1 MYVSIEYIVVGLL
14 LIMILIVVQ
23 TNIFN
28 MTTHILAGFE
38 QSESYQKASDI
49 LDVLLLSPGEPID
62 WWNHNKYPQ
71 TENINSIGLALAGEQ
86 EYILDIKKI
95 SRLNSGSSEYISPTL
110 VRSLLGLRSYYDFSL
125 KITPVFTVTITNT
138 SGNYNIQV
146 HDNHGAGLPNTN
158 VTAFYI
164 PSSIQ
169 SGVEYNYTSQI
180 TGIDGSC
187 SLSFDYN
194 SDYGVVV
201 SVNHLGVKTISSKP
215 ENLKLRI
222 VENQIYEAE
231 YPLLSS
237 LECETASYSSFTQ
250 AEIVYRYVTIDGVYY
265 YVEFFLWE

>member
-1 MYVSIEYIVVGLL
+1 M

-38 QSESYQKASDI
+38 QTESYQKAADI

-62 WWNHNKYPQ
+62 WWDYNKYPY
-71 TENINSIGLALAGEQ
+71 TDNVSAIGLALGVE
-86 EYILDIKKI
+86 EDYVLDIKKI
-95 SRLNSGSSEYISPTL
+95 SRLDSSSTEYISPTI

-146 HDNHGAGLPNTN
+146 HDINGAGLPNSN

-169 SGVEYNYTSQI
+169 TGVEYNYTSQK
-180 TGIDGSC
+180 TGVDGSC
-187 SLSFDYN
+187 ALSFDYN

-201 SVNHLGVKTISSKP
+201 SVNHLGVKLIASKP

-222 VENQIYEAE
+222 VGNQIFEAE
-231 YPLLSS
+231 YPLVSYF
-237 LECETASYSSFTQ
+237 EFKTASYSSFTQ
-250 AEIVYRYVTIDGVYY
+250 TDIVYRYVTIDGVYY